1 MSASLAQPS
10 SPHGFDLRMV
20 TPWQRACAGLV
31 AGWAT
36 ILALFW
42 RDTADLADVYWNS
55 SVYEHCLLIIPVI
68 GWMVWQRWPQLGQI
82 APRPWALGLVWMAGG
97 VAAWVVGYGA
107 EINVGRHFG
116 LIVMLQGLALTL
128 LGPNVIRA
136 LTFPFFYSFF
146 LVPVGDQ
153 LVGPLQTL
161 TADMSMVF
169 LDWSGIPATLS
180 GIFIT
185 TPTGYFRV
193 AEACAGVN
201 FLIATIA
208 LGAMV
213 AHICF
218 ASWTRRAMFMAAC
231 VVVPIIANGIRA
243 WGTMFIA
250 HYQGIE
256 FASGFDHVFY
266 GWFFFAFVLALIIGG
281 AWRFFDRS
289 PHDQF
294 IDARDY
300 QAAYRFGLGL
310 PMALALAIVTTM
322 PAVAIAARSAQ
333 GAELPARVYLPEVAG
348 WQLEVRPQTRP
359 WWPQFPGASHTVLAR
374 YSNAEGAVVDLFAA
388 VYDRQEQG
396 RELLAVDAGAA
407 DPSND
412 WVWSANTEVYNA
424 ADGTAKGE
432 RVSAPGPLRRDVATI
447 YRLRGVTTAD
457 VATVKWLSL
466 QNRLLGGDQRVVAV
480 LVSAEIGDKR
490 DSRADVQAFLTALGP
505 VGPMADIVSGLSPSA
520 PTEPR

>member
-1 MSASLAQPS
+1 MSAFMAQNPSPRRALAQ
-10 SPHGFDLRMV
+10 F
-20 TPWQRACAGLV
+20 TPWQKATGMLAL
-31 AGWAT
+31 GWA
-36 ILALFW
+36 IVLALFW

-55 SVYEHCLLIIPVI
+55 SVYEHCLLVIPVI
-68 GWMVWQRWPQLGQI
+68 GWMVWQRWPDLRTI
-82 APRPWALGLVWMAGG
+82 APQGWAGGLVWIAGG
-97 VAAWVVGYGA
+97 MAAWVVGYGA
-107 EINVGRHFG
+107 EINLGRHFG
-116 LIVMLQGLALTL
+116 LIVMMQGMALTL

-146 LVPVGDQ
+146 LVPIGDQ
-153 LVGPLQTL
+153 LVPPLQTL
-161 TADMSMVF
+161 TADMSMVL
-169 LDWSGIPATLS
+169 LDWSRIPATIS

-208 LGAMV
+208 LGTMV

-218 ASWTRRAMFMAAC
+218 ASWTRRAVFMAAC
-231 VVVPIIANGIRA
+231 VIVPIIANGVRA

-256 FASGFDHVFY
+256 FAAGFDHVFY
-266 GWFFFAFVLALIIGG
+266 GWFFFALVLAMIFAG

-294 IDARDY
+294 IDAMDFQHR
-300 QAAYRFGLGL
+300 YRFGLALPVALGL
-310 PMALALAIVTTM
+310 AVLSAM
-322 PAVAIAARSAQ
+322 PAVAIAARSAE
-333 GAELPARVYLPEVAG
+333 GAELPPRVYLPEVAG
-348 WQLEVRPQTRP
+348 WQLEMQPQTRP

-374 YSNAEGAVVDLFAA
+374 YSNADGAVVDLFAA

-396 RELLAVDAGAA
+396 RELLAIDAGAA

-412 WVWSANTEVYNA
+412 WVWSADTVAYSA
-424 ADGTAKGE
+424 IDAQAKGE
-432 RVSAPGPLRRDVATI
+432 RVSAPGPLRREVATV

-457 VATVKWLSL
+457 TANVKWLSL

-480 LVSAEIGDKR
+480 LVSAEIGEDR
-490 DSRADVQAFLTALGP
+490 NARADVQAFLNALGP
-505 VGPMADIVSGLSPSA
+505 IGPMADKVSGLAQA
-520 PTEPR
+520 PR

>member
-1 MSASLAQPS
+1 MSASIVQSAQNGRFS
-10 SPHGFDLRMV
+10 FADLSPWG
-20 TPWQRACAGLV
+20 RATV
-31 AGWAT
+31 ALTFGWAVL
-36 ILALFW
+36 LALFW

-55 SVYEHCLLIIPVI
+55 SVYEHCLLVIPVI
-68 GWMVWQRWPQLGQI
+68 GWMVWQRWPQLSQI
-82 APRPWALGLVWMAGG
+82 APQAWAGG
-97 VAAWVVGYGA
+97 LFWIAGGMAAWVVGYGS

-116 LIVMLQGLALTL
+116 LIVMMQGMALTL

-153 LVGPLQTL
+153 LVAPLQTL

-169 LDWSGIPATLS
+169 LDWSSIPATLS

-218 ASWTRRAMFMAAC
+218 SSWARRALFMAAC
-231 VVVPIIANGIRA
+231 VVVPILANGVRA

-256 FASGFDHVFY
+256 FAAGFDHVFY
-266 GWFFFAFVLALIIGG
+266 GWFFFAFVLAMIIGG

-294 IDARDY
+294 IRAQDF
-300 QAAYRFGLGL
+300 QKPYRFRLAM
-310 PMALALAIVTTM
+310 PMAFGLAVLTAL
-322 PAVAIAARSAQ
+322 PAVAIAARSAE
-333 GAELPARVYLPEVAG
+333 GAQLPSRVYLPEVAG
-348 WQLEVRPQTRP
+348 WQLEMQPQSRPY
-359 WWPQFPGASHTVLAR
+359 WPQFPGASHTVLAR
-374 YSNAEGAVVDLFAA
+374 YSNANGAVVDLFAA

-407 DPSND
+407 DPVNN
-412 WVWSANTEVYNA
+412 WVWSADTAAYIA
-424 ADGTAKGE
+424 ADSNAKGE
-432 RVSAPGPLRRDVATI
+432 RVSAPGPIRREVATL

-457 VATVKWLSL
+457 TATVKWLSL

-480 LVSAEIGDKR
+480 LVSAEIAEGR
-490 DSRADVQAFLTALGP
+490 DARADVQALLTALGP
-505 VGPMADIVSGLSPSA
+505 IGPMADKVSGL
-520 PTEPR
+520 TEGKR

>member
-1 MSASLAQPS
+1 MSASMVQPAQKGRFS
-10 SPHGFDLRMV
+10 LV
-20 TPWQRACAGLV
+20 GLSQWGK
-31 AGWAT
+31 ATAALILGWAAL
-36 ILALFW
+36 LALFW

-55 SVYEHCLLIIPVI
+55 SVYEHCLLVIPVI
-68 GWMVWQRWPQLGQI
+68 GWMVWQRWPQLRQI
-82 APRPWALGLVWMAGG
+82 APKSWAGGLVWIAGG

-107 EINVGRHFG
+107 DINVGRHFG
-116 LIVMLQGLALTL
+116 LIVMMQGLALTL
-128 LGPNVIRA
+128 LGPNVIRG

-153 LVGPLQTL
+153 LVAPLQIF
-161 TADMSMVF
+161 TADMSMVL

-218 ASWTRRAMFMAAC
+218 QSWTRRALFMAAC
-231 VVVPIIANGIRA
+231 VVVPILANGVRA
-243 WGTMFIA
+243 WGTMFIS

-256 FASGFDHVFY
+256 FAASFDHVFY
-266 GWFFFAFVLALIIGG
+266 GWFFFAFVLALLIGG
-281 AWRFFDRS
+281 AWRWFDRN
-289 PHDQF
+289 PHDQYINAKDF
-294 IDARDY
+294 QRT
-300 QAAYRFGLGL
+300 YRFGLSV
-310 PMALALAIVTTM
+310 PAALMMSLLAVM
-322 PAVAIAARSAQ
+322 PAIAIAARSAE

-348 WQLEVRPQTRP
+348 WQLARQPQSRP
-359 WWPQFPGASHTVLAR
+359 WWPHFPGASHTVLAR
-374 YSNAEGAVVDLFAA
+374 YTNADGAVVDLFAA
-388 VYDRQEQG
+388 VYDRQEAG

-407 DPSND
+407 DPVND
-412 WVWSANTEVYNA
+412 WVWSADTSYYTA
-424 ADGTAKGE
+424 ADSAAKGE
-432 RVSAPGPLRRDVATI
+432 RVSAPGPIRREVATL

-457 VATVKWLSL
+457 TATVKWLSL

-480 LVSAEIGDKR
+480 LVSAEMAEGR
-490 DSRADVQAFLTALGP
+490 DARADVQAFLTALGP
-505 VGPMADIVSGLSPSA
+505 IGPMADKVSGF
-520 PTEPR
+520 TEGTR